1 MWVKAVL
8 LSARRVVVSAPSG
21 PDSHPEKRAM
31 TVNESS
37 RQRHRVVVI
46 GSGFG
51 GLFAAKALKDASVDV
66 IVIAKTNHH
75 LFQPLL
81 YQVATGILSEGAIA
95 PSTREILRGQRNV
108 EVRLGEVIDIDVESK
123 TVTSWTPTGTV
134 ETPYDSLIVAAG
146 STQSYFGHD
155 HFAEH
160 APGLKS
166 IDDALELRGRI
177 LSAFEF
183 AEIATDPD
191 AIAPW
196 LTFVVVGAGPTGVE
210 MAGQIAELAHHTLR
224 KDYRRID
231 TGKAR
236 IVLLDGAPT
245 VLGTFGERLAA
256 NAAKKLEQIGV
267 EVQLGAVVVDVDEY
281 GLAVLNADG
290 STRRIQ
296 SRTKVWAAGIAA
308 SPLATHLATQ
318 AGLQVDRQ
326 GRVPVEG
333 DCSLPGFAEVFVIG
347 DMMDA
352 GVPAVAQVA
361 MQSGRYVAKVIAART
376 AGAPMQEPFT
386 YVDKGSMATIS
397 RFAAVASVGR
407 FRFSGFVAWLVWLV
421 IHLLYLIGFK
431 QRVTTLLH
439 WTISFVGRGRAERAI
454 TRQQVVARRALDTL
468 TPAQSGRPDRVRL
481 PRR

>member
-1 MWVKAVL
+1 M
-8 LSARRVVVSAPSG
+8 
-21 PDSHPEKRAM
+21 AM
-31 TVNESS
+31 NESMK
-37 RQRHRVVVI
+37 QRHHVVII

-51 GLFAAKALKDASVDV
+51 GLFATKALKDASVDV
-66 IVIAKTNHH
+66 TVIAKTNHH

-95 PSTREILRGQRNV
+95 PPTREILRGQRNAQ
-108 EVRLGEVIDIDVESK
+108 VRLGEVIDIDIESR
-123 TVTSWTPTGTV
+123 TVTSWTPRGTQ

-146 STQSYFGHD
+146 SSASYFGHD

-160 APGLKS
+160 APGMKS
-166 IDDALELRGRI
+166 LDDALELRGRI

-183 AEIATDPD
+183 AEIETEADAT
-191 AIAPW
+191 APW

-210 MAGQIAELAHHTLR
+210 MAGQISELAHRTLR

-231 TGKAR
+231 PQQAR
-236 IVLLDGAPT
+236 VVLLEGAPT
-245 VLGTFGERLAA
+245 VLASFGEHLAA
-256 NAAKKLEQIGV
+256 KATKKLEQLGV
-267 EVQLGAVVVDVDEY
+267 EVQLGAVVVDIDEY
-281 GLAVLNADG
+281 GIDVKDSDG

-296 SRTKVWAAGIAA
+296 SRTKVWAAGVAA
-308 SPLATHLATQ
+308 SPLARHLAAQ

-326 GRVPVEG
+326 GRVPVED
-333 DCSLPGFAEVFVIG
+333 DCSLPGFPEVFVIG

-361 MQSGRYVAKVIAART
+361 MQSGRYVAKVVAART
-376 AGAPMQEPFT
+376 AGAPMREPFT

-421 IHLLYLIGFK
+421 IHLCCLIGIK

-439 WTISFVGRGRAERAI
+439 GTISFVGRGRAERAI

-468 TPAQSGRPDRVRL
+468 TPAQSGRPDRGRL
-481 PRR
+481 PSRQGRGAGWRQRAG

>member
-1 MWVKAVL
+1 M
-8 LSARRVVVSAPSG
+8 
-21 PDSHPEKRAM
+21 AM
-31 TVNESS
+31 NESTK
-37 RQRHRVVVI
+37 QRHHVVII

-51 GLFAAKALKDASVDV
+51 GLFATKALKDASVD
-66 IVIAKTNHH
+66 ITVIAKTNHH

-95 PSTREILRGQRNV
+95 PPTREILRGQRNAQ
-108 EVRLGEVIDIDVESK
+108 VRLGEVIDIDIESK
-123 TVTSWTPTGTV
+123 TVTSWTPSGTQ

-146 STQSYFGHD
+146 SGASYFGHD

-160 APGLKS
+160 APGMKS
-166 IDDALELRGRI
+166 LDDALELRGRI

-183 AEIATDPD
+183 AEIETEADTT
-191 AIAPW
+191 APW

-210 MAGQIAELAHHTLR
+210 MAGQIAELAHRTLR

-231 TGKAR
+231 PRLAR
-236 IVLLDGAPT
+236 VVLLEGANT
-245 VLGTFGERLAA
+245 VLGTFGEHLAA
-256 NAAKKLEQIGV
+256 KATRKLGQLGV
-267 EVQLGAVVVDVDEY
+267 EVQLGAVVVDIDEY
-281 GLAVLNADG
+281 GIDVKDSDG

-296 SRTKVWAAGIAA
+296 SRTKVWAAGVAA
-308 SPLATHLATQ
+308 SPLAKHLANQ
-318 AGLQVDRQ
+318 AGLQVDRA
-326 GRVPVEG
+326 GRVPVED
-333 DCSLPGFAEVFVIG
+333 DCSLAGFPEVFVIG

-361 MQSGRYVAKVIAART
+361 MQSGKYAAKVIAARA
-376 AGAPMQEPFT
+376 AGRDLPEPFK

-407 FRFSGFVAWLVWLV
+407 FRFSGFIAWLIWLV

-468 TPAQSGRPDRVRL
+468 TPAASGRPDRMRL

>member
-1 MWVKAVL
+1 MI
-8 LSARRVVVSAPSG
+8 R
-21 PDSHPEKRAM
+21 
-31 TVNESS
+31 NESTK
-37 RQRHRVVVI
+37 QRHHVVVI

-51 GLFAAKALKDASVDV
+51 GLFSTKALKDASVDV
-66 IVIAKTNHH
+66 TVIAKTNHH

-95 PSTREILRGQRNV
+95 PPTREILRGQANAQ
-108 EVRLGEVIDIDVESK
+108 VRLGEVIDIDIESK
-123 TVTSWTPTGTV
+123 TVTSWTPRGRLDTR
-134 ETPYDSLIVAAG
+134 YDSLIVAAG
-146 STQSYFGHD
+146 SSQSYFGND
-155 HFAEH
+155 YFAEH

-166 IDDALELRGRI
+166 LDDALEVRGRI

-183 AEIATDPD
+183 AEIEAEPD
-191 AIAPW
+191 AMAPW
-196 LTFVVVGAGPTGVE
+196 LTFVVIGAGPTGVE
-210 MAGQIAELAHHTLR
+210 MAGQIAELAHRTLR
-224 KDYRRID
+224 KDYRRAD
-231 TGKAR
+231 PERAR
-236 IVLLDGAPT
+236 VVLLDGAPT
-245 VLGTFGERLAA
+245 VLGAFGDRLAA
-256 NAAKKLEQIGV
+256 KATKKLEQLGV

-281 GLAVLNADG
+281 GIEVTDPDG
-290 STRRIQ
+290 STRRIE
-296 SRTKVWAAGIAA
+296 SRTKVWAAGVAA
-308 SPLATHLATQ
+308 SPLAKHLANQ
-318 AGLQVDRQ
+318 AGLQVDRL

-333 DCSLPGFAEVFVIG
+333 DCSLPGFPEVFVIG

-352 GVPAVAQVA
+352 GVPGVAQVA
-361 MQSGRYVAKVIAART
+361 MQSGKHAAKVIAARA
-376 AGAPMQEPFT
+376 AGREIPEPFK
-386 YVDKGSMATIS
+386 YADKGSMATIS

-407 FRFSGFVAWLVWLV
+407 FRFSGFIAWLIWLV

>member
-1 MWVKAVL
+1 M
-8 LSARRVVVSAPSG
+8 SENTTRR
-21 PDSHPEKRAM
+21 H
-31 TVNESS
+31 
-37 RQRHRVVVI
+37 HVVVI

-51 GLFAAKALKDASVDV
+51 GLFAAKALNDASVDV
-66 IVIAKTNHH
+66 TMIAKTNHH

-108 EVRLGEVIDIDVESK
+108 EVRLGEVTDIDVESK
-123 TVTSWTPTGTV
+123 TVTSWTPVSAVTI
-134 ETPYDSLIVAAG
+134 PYDSLIVAAG

-160 APGLKS
+160 APGLKT
-166 IDDALELRGRI
+166 IDDALELRGHI

-183 AEIATDPD
+183 AEIATEPD
-191 AIAPW
+191 TIAPW

-224 KDYRRID
+224 KDYHRIE
-231 TGKAR
+231 TENAR
-236 IVLLDGAPT
+236 IVLLDGAPS
-245 VLGTFGERLAA
+245 VLPTFGEQLAA

-267 EVQLGAVVVDVDEY
+267 EVQLGAIVVDVDEY
-281 GLAVLNADG
+281 GITVMNADG

-308 SPLATHLATQ
+308 SPLASHLAIQ

-333 DCSLPGFAEVFVIG
+333 DCSLPGFPDVFVIG
-347 DMMDA
+347 DMMGA

-361 MQSGRYVAKVIAART
+361 MQSGRYVAEVIRART
-376 AGAPMQEPFT
+376 ASAPMPAPFT
-386 YVDKGSMATIS
+386 YADKGSMATIS

-407 FRFSGFVAWLVWLV
+407 FRFSGFAAWMAWLV

-468 TPAQSGRPDRVRL
+468 MPAQIGRPDRVGFT
-481 PRR
+481 RR

>member
-1 MWVKAVL
+1 M
-8 LSARRVVVSAPSG
+8 
-21 PDSHPEKRAM
+21 AM
-31 TVNESS
+31 NEST
-37 RQRHRVVVI
+37 RQRHHVVVI

-51 GLFAAKALKDASVDV
+51 GLFAAKALRDAPVDV
-66 IVIAKTNHH
+66 TVIAKTNHH

-95 PSTREILRGQRNV
+95 PSTREVLRGQRNV
-108 EVRLGEVIDIDVESK
+108 DVHLGEVIDIDVESK
-123 TVTSWTPTGTV
+123 TVTAWTPVGTV
-134 ETPYDSLIVAAG
+134 QTPYDSLIVAAG

-183 AEIATDPD
+183 AEIAADSGE
-191 AIAPW
+191 IAPW

-231 TGKAR
+231 PGQAR
-236 IVLLDGAPT
+236 VVLLDGAPA
-245 VLGTFGERLAA
+245 VLATFGKHLSA

-267 EVQLGAVVVDVDEY
+267 EVQLGAVVVDVDED
-281 GLAVLNADG
+281 GITVLDANG
-290 STRRIQ
+290 TTRRIE

-308 SPLATHLATQ
+308 SPLAMHLATQ

-333 DCSLPGFAEVFVIG
+333 DCSLPGFPEVFVIG

-352 GVPAVAQVA
+352 GLPAVAQVA
-361 MQSGRYVAKVIAART
+361 MQSGRYAAKVIAARI
-376 AGAPMQEPFT
+376 AGAPLQEPFR

-407 FRFSGFVAWLVWLV
+407 FRLSGFVAWLVWLV

-439 WTISFVGRGRAERAI
+439 WTISFVGRGRSERAI
-454 TRQQVVARRALDTL
+454 TRQQVVARRALDML
-468 TPAQSGRPDRVRL
+468 TPAQIGRPDRVRF